1 MTHRCPIANCPFPVK
16 GPLTI
21 CKEHYRLIPRPQ
33 QDALNH
39 YARTR
44 KGGPAHEA
52 SFDRAVETITKL
64 LAARATNR
72 EAAQK
77 PAALPYRDD

>member
-1 MTHRCPIANCPFPVK
+1 MKCPVANCVIDVA
-16 GPLTI
+16 GPLRV
-21 CKEHYRLIPRPQ
+21 CRGHYALIPRPQ

-52 SFDRAVETITKL
+52 SFDRAVDSIEKMIES
-64 LAARATNR
+64 R
-72 EAAQK
+72 K
-77 PAALPYRDD
+77 PIQRAALPYRDD